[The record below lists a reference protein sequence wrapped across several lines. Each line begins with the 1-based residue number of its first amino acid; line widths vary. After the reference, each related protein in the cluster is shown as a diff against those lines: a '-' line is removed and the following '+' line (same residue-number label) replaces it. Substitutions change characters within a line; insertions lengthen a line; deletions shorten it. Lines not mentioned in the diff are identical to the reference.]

1 MKIAL
6 PLTEMT
12 TAEKLIAIE
21 ELWADLQRSPEEI
34 PAPPWHADVLAAREE
49 RVRRGES
56 KFSDWNEAKVRIRDG
71 A

>member
-1 MKIAL
+1 MKVTL

-21 ELWADLQRSPEEI
+21 ELWADLQRSPEDI
-34 PAPPWHADVLAAREE
+34 PVPPWHADVLAAREE

-56 KFSDWNEAKVRIRDG
+56 KFSEWSDAKVRIRDD